1 MEVVRYKL
9 VLTILLVIFVQNAY
23 NENVETI
30 TKNTTNINKTIENDD
45 KEKAKQYLE
54 AIANVTANRSLQ
66 DDQINAIIESI
77 NQIKNNLTSDKNLR
91 HDDKDELN
99 EAIILSLP
107 KSFNKTQINIT
118 KSDTVSEAKTNEK
131 TNKTNIFLEHFEN
144 LKNHATEIINFNAT
158 VENIKKDYD
167 KQVNQTEN
175 NQTTYVEI
183 MTIEPNNANKSNS
196 TSHNIIEILKHLMP
210 MFNSTL
216 TKELHNITVIERD
229 RSKNHSFSEVKN
241 ISTIIVTYCDKENLT
256 KASPT
261 SDLGAETDVKLPA
274 NSTKNDDFLEEISAQ
289 FFDDDDYE
297 DEDIPETNLTNEEK
311 KDIMEAAD
319 YGMRKMH
326 ELYSIMEP
334 KLYSMGLWLDDTNPA
349 RYVAAFSAPS
359 EEAARLTRYG
369 YASLQAAARLRQRAR

>member
-1 MEVVRYKL
+1 M
-9 VLTILLVIFVQNAY
+9 
-23 NENVETI
+23 
-30 TKNTTNINKTIENDD
+30 
-45 KEKAKQYLE
+45 
-54 AIANVTANRSLQ
+54 
-66 DDQINAIIESI
+66 
-77 NQIKNNLTSDKNLR
+77 
-91 HDDKDELN
+91 
-99 EAIILSLP
+99 
-107 KSFNKTQINIT
+107 
-118 KSDTVSEAKTNEK
+118 SEAKTNEK
-131 TNKTNIFLEHFEN
+131 TNKTNIFLEHFAN

-297 DEDIPETNLTNEEK
+297 DEDLPETNLTNEEK

-334 KLYSMGLWLDDTNPA
+334 KLYSMGKLITTFK
-349 RYVAAFSAPS
+349 Y
-359 EEAARLTRYG
+359 
-369 YASLQAAARLRQRAR
+369 